1 MNPQAARLGEFL
13 ALNRN
18 VSILLAVL
26 VLISTGEELWLRFI
40 PKYLEVVGASVF
52 VIGLFDAL
60 KTLLAAVYAYPGGI
74 VVDRHGH
81 RKALLVFTVL
91 SVGGYAIALLIKH
104 WSGVLVGMFLFLAWR
119 NLSLPASLSLVA
131 SSLPAHKHTMG
142 IGVQSLI
149 RRIPLLIGPLVG
161 GLLIDRMGVVGGVR
175 TGFAVS
181 LFLAIVTLF
190 LQRQIREAGPIA
202 VELGQRFWRVLAG
215 VNPTLRWLLFSD
227 ILIRFCERI
236 HFAWVVIYAM
246 NDLGMTGTQM
256 GVLVAVEVGAAVA
269 CYLPAS
275 FLADRF
281 GREPFVIGT
290 FLLFTL
296 SPVTLLFAD
305 SFEGLLLAFAIRGL
319 REFGEPARKALIV
332 QHSPSNQRGRVV
344 GSYYFVRDT
353 LASLGSLL
361 GAALWTFGP
370 RVNFLSAALFGLA
383 GTVIYLAVQRRT
395 NPGTALT

>member
-1 MNPQAARLGEFL
+1 MRREATLIGEFL

-26 VLISTGEELWLRFI
+26 VLISTGEELWLRFM

-74 VVDRHGH
+74 VVDRYGH
-81 RKALLVFTVL
+81 RKALVVFTAL
-91 SVGGYAIALLIKH
+91 SVGGYAIALLVTH
-104 WSGVLVGMFLFLAWR
+104 WSGVIAGMFLFLAWR

-131 SSLPAHKHTMG
+131 SSLPAHKHTMA
-142 IGVQSLI
+142 IGVQSLV
-149 RRIPLLIGPLVG
+149 RRIPLLIGPVVG
-161 GLLIDRMGVVGGVR
+161 GLLIDHLGIVDGVR

-181 LFLAIVTLF
+181 LVLALVALF
-190 LQRQIREAGPIA
+190 LQQQIREAVPVA
-202 VELGQRFWRVLAG
+202 VARGQQFWHMLAG
-215 VNPTLRWLLFSD
+215 LSPSLRRLLFSD

-256 GVLVAVEVGAAVA
+256 GILIAVEVGAAVA

-290 FLLFTL
+290 FVLFTL
-296 SPVTLLFAD
+296 SPVALLFAD
-305 SFEGLLLAFAIRGL
+305 NFAGLLLAFAVRGL
-319 REFGEPARKALIV
+319 REFGEPARKTLIV
-332 QHSPSNQRGRVV
+332 QYSPDHARGQVV
-344 GSYYFVRDT
+344 GSYYFLRDT
-353 LASLGSLL
+353 VASLGSVL

-370 RVNFLSAALFGLA
+370 RVNFLSATLFGVA
-383 GTVIYLAVQRRT
+383 GTVAYLSVQSRANLKT
-395 NPGTALT
+395 G

>member
-1 MNPQAARLGEFL
+1 MRSQAARLGEFL

-18 VSILLAVL
+18 VGILLAVL

-74 VVDRHGH
+74 VVDRSGH
-81 RKALLVFTVL
+81 RKALLIFTVL
-91 SVGGYAIALLIKH
+91 SVGGYTIALLVTH
-104 WSGVLVGMFLFLAWR
+104 WSGVLIGMFLFLAWR

-142 IGVQSLI
+142 IGVQSLV
-149 RRIPLLIGPLVG
+149 RRIPLLVGPVIG
-161 GLLIDRMGVVGGVR
+161 GLLIDRIGIVDGVR

-181 LFLAIVTLF
+181 LLLALVTLF
-190 LQRQIREAGPIA
+190 LQQQIRETAPIA
-202 VELGQRFWRVLAG
+202 GSHSQRLWHLLAG
-215 VNPTLRWLLFSD
+215 LNPTLRWLLFSD

-236 HFAWVVIYAM
+236 HFAWVVIYTM
-246 NDLGMTGTQM
+246 NGLGMTGTQM

-305 SFEGLLLAFAIRGL
+305 SFVGLLLAFAVRGL
-319 REFGEPARKALIV
+319 REFGEPARKTLIV
-332 QHSPSNQRGRVV
+332 QYSPEKQRGKVV
-344 GSYYFVRDT
+344 GSYYFLRDT
-353 LASLGSLL
+353 VASLGSVL

-370 RVNFLSAALFGLA
+370 RVNFVSAALFGVA
-383 GTVIYLAVQRRT
+383 GTVTYLSAQSRT
-395 NPGTALT
+395 RLKTW